1 MDAFDLKAA
10 LQESV
15 KGVWNGDVD
24 LGDNRILLLHQE
36 YERRKS
42 LCRSKDLH
50 QNRDFL
56 ESRLKEL
63 IDCLQLDVNF
73 LSEGLISAEQEYQT
87 KFNAP
92 NTSQHMLKTLCWER
106 VEFNTLLQQA
116 QCFLQKYETMISCLN
131 PQAPRLKDVI
141 TAFGNIEKD
150 SLTYLRNLFIKKR
163 QPAATHA
170 LLFLVSDERRNR
182 KPYALPVQFVPYRS
196 IKDQYVRDLTDSI
209 KTEMMQMNLKPVGKS
224 ASLKVPL
231 ITLYMQALEQNRCMD
246 CTLHGQN
253 IS

>member
-1 MDAFDLKAA
+1 MGAFGFDLKAA

-42 LCRSKDLH
+42 LCRSKDLQ
-50 QNRDFL
+50 QNREFL

-92 NTSQHMLKTLCWER
+92 NTSQHMLKTR
-106 VEFNTLLQQA
+106 VG
-116 QCFLQKYETMISCLN
+116 SVLN
-131 PQAPRLKDVI
+131 PTPCYSKL
-141 TAFGNIEKD
+141 
-150 SLTYLRNLFIKKR
+150 S
-163 QPAATHA
+163 
-170 LLFLVSDERRNR
+170 VSCRSM
-182 KPYALPVQFVPYRS
+182 KP
-196 IKDQYVRDLTDSI
+196 
-209 KTEMMQMNLKPVGKS
+209 
-224 ASLKVPL
+224 
-231 ITLYMQALEQNRCMD
+231 
-246 CTLHGQN
+246 
-253 IS
+253 